1 MTTQTQS
8 GKSLEYQLALML
20 ERYLQIPFTD
30 NAEKKTGEQA
40 FLSHTPEEQHKI
52 QRAAD
57 EAITFLLGFEKRLHD
72 GTSIELQ
79 ADMMG
84 KHGDPR
90 DVIVRM
96 PDGRDIGISSK
107 NRHYAI
113 KHSRLSDTIDFGKE
127 WADFP
132 CSSNY
137 MKRIKPVFDDLRV
150 KRTEKMLFRDIP
162 DKANRYY
169 LPILNAFEDELRT
182 LCETYGQRF
191 VVRMFQYLLSKHD
204 FYKVIKD
211 NGHVI
216 IQSFNLNGDL
226 AWGKKWKIPERIEN
240 IQRKRGS
247 DNTLIVS
254 FVDGWQISFRIHN
267 ASSRVEPSLKFDIN
281 FISMHHSVPKQEITY
296 KLDKPMIS
304 VVGV

>member
-1 MTTQTQS
+1 MKTNQTQS
-8 GKSLEYQLALML
+8 GKAFEFQLALAL
-20 ERYLQIPFTD
+20 SKYLNISFLD
-30 NAEKKTGEQA
+30 NGEKKVGEA
-40 FLSHTPEEQHKI
+40 CFLSHSLQEQHKI
-52 QRAAD
+52 ERAAD
-57 EAITFLLGFEKRLHD
+57 EAITFLLGFEKRYHE
-72 GTSIELQ
+72 GVAVYLQ
-79 ADMMG
+79 PDMAG

-90 DVIVRM
+90 DVIVKM
-96 PDGRDIGISSK
+96 QDNRDIGISSK

-113 KHSRLSDTIDFGKE
+113 KHSRLSDSIDFGKE
-127 WADFP
+127 WTDFP
-132 CSSNY
+132 CSAAY
-137 MKRIKPVFDDLRV
+137 MKRIKPVFDDLRE
-150 KRTEKMLFRDIP
+150 KRKEKMLFRDIP
-162 DKANRYY
+162 DKVNRYY
-169 LPILNAFEDELRT
+169 LPILNAFEDELRN

-191 VVRMFQYLLSKHD
+191 VIRMFQYLLGKHD
-204 FYKVIKD
+204 FYKVIKE

-296 KLDKPMIS
+296 KWDKII
-304 VVGV
+304 